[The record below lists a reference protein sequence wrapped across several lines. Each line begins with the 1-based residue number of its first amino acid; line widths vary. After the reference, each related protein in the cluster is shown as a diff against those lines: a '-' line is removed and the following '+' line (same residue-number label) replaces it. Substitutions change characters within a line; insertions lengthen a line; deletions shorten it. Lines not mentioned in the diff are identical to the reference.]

1 MRSTGSNAGWG
12 AGEWLVVEADESDRS
27 LLKLDRRVAVLT
39 NAELDHHATYSSRR
53 DVEAM
58 FREFLGAAEH
68 AVVWDRPELVALA
81 DGRPVWPFDGGAG
94 AARPA
99 APRSR
104 STASR
109 CSCRSRAPTTRSTP
123 PPR

>member
-1 MRSTGSNAGWG
+1 M
-12 AGEWLVVEADESDRS
+12 
-27 LLKLDRRVAVLT
+27 LT

-53 DVEAM
+53 DVEAT

-81 DGRPVWPFDGGAG
+81 KRQVPGGPRVWPFG
-94 AARPA
+94 ARPSCRRA
-99 APRSR
+99 GRPFRL
-104 STASR
+104 TASTS
-109 CSCRSRAPTTRSTP
+109 SCPSPAPTTRSTP